1 MLPWRGKPARL
12 SFVGVLLIVAGL
24 LAGGP
29 AMAGDELTKLR
40 FTLDWIPGSVHGP
53 FFIALYR
60 GYYKDEGLNVTI
72 VPGKG
77 SAEVV
82 RQLAAGT
89 YDMGYPDINVLI
101 EFNARNPGQ
110 QFPELMIG
118 YEQAPASIFVL
129 KKSGISNPR
138 QLVGKT
144 LGAAANDS
152 TFKLFPIFAKF
163 AGFDSQAVTVKTIDP
178 ALREGLLVKGDVDA
192 IAAQMFNAMLS
203 LKAKGITEEEV
214 QYFLYKDY
222 GLDLYSNG
230 LAASHA
236 FLEQH
241 GEAVRG
247 FIRATIKAVRDMMQR
262 PELAIEM
269 VQRFEPMLKPEIERD
284 RLKLAMSCCI
294 VTPNVLRAGFGSADM
309 TRLERSIGQIVIA
322 YDLPRTPTVQ
332 EIFDPSYLPPLED
345 RMIK

>member
-1 MLPWRGKPARL
+1 MA
-12 SFVGVLLIVAGL
+12 AGE
-24 LAGGP
+24 P
-29 AMAGDELTKLR
+29 TKLR

-60 GYYKDEGLNVTI
+60 GYYKDEGLDVTI

-82 RQLAAGT
+82 RQLASGT

-101 EFNARNPGQ
+101 EFNARNPAQ
-110 QFPELMIG
+110 HFPEVMIG

-129 KKSGISNPR
+129 RKSGITSPQ
-138 QLVGKT
+138 QLAGKT

-163 AGFDSQAVTVKTIDP
+163 AGFDANAVTVKTIDP
-178 ALREGLLVKGDVDA
+178 ALREGLLVNGEVDA

-203 LKAKGITEEEV
+203 LKAKGIKEDQV
-214 QYFLYKDY
+214 GYFLYKDY

-230 LAASHA
+230 LAASRA
-236 FLEQH
+236 FLTEH
-241 GEAVRG
+241 GDAVRG
-247 FIRATIKAVRDMMQR
+247 FLRATIKGVRDMAEQ
-262 PELAIEM
+262 PELAVAM
-269 VQRFEPMLKPEIERD
+269 AQRFEPLLKSDIERE
-284 RLKLAMSCCI
+284 RLQLAMSCCI
-294 VTPNVLRAGFGSADM
+294 LTPNVLKSGFGGVDT
-309 TRLERSIGQIVIA
+309 TRLERSIGQIVKA
-322 YDLPRTPTVQ
+322 YDLPRTPSI
-332 EIFDPSYLPPLED
+332 EEMFDASYLPPPQD

>member
-1 MLPWRGKPARL
+1 MPPQKLYILK
-12 SFVGVLLIVAGL
+12 VLLVASGL
-24 LAGGP
+24 LIGGSAIAAGEP
-29 AMAGDELTKLR
+29 TKLR

-60 GYYKDEGLNVTI
+60 GYYKDEGLDVTI

-82 RQLAAGT
+82 RQLASGT

-101 EFNARNPGQ
+101 EFNARNPAQ
-110 QFPELMIG
+110 HFPEVMIG

-129 KKSGISNPR
+129 KKSGIASPQ
-138 QLVGKT
+138 QLAGKT

-163 AGFDSQAVTVKTIDP
+163 AGFDANAVTVKTIDP
-178 ALREGLLVKGDVDA
+178 ALREGLLVNGEVDA

-203 LKAKGITEEEV
+203 LKAKGIKEDQV
-214 QYFLYKDY
+214 GYFLYKDY

-230 LAASHA
+230 LAASRA
-236 FLEQH
+236 FLTEH
-241 GEAVRG
+241 GDAVRG
-247 FIRATIKAVRDMMQR
+247 FLRATIKGVRDMAEQ
-262 PELAIEM
+262 PELAVAM
-269 VQRFEPMLKPEIERD
+269 AQRFEPLLKSDIERE
-284 RLKLAMSCCI
+284 RLQLAMSCCI
-294 VTPNVLRAGFGSADM
+294 LTPNVLKSGFGGVDT
-309 TRLERSIGQIVIA
+309 TRLERSIGQIVKA
-322 YDLPRTPTVQ
+322 YDLPRTPSI
-332 EIFDPSYLPPLED
+332 EEMFDASYLPPPQD

>member
-1 MLPWRGKPARL
+1 MA
-12 SFVGVLLIVAGL
+12 AGE
-24 LAGGP
+24 P
-29 AMAGDELTKLR
+29 TKLR

-60 GYYKDEGLNVTI
+60 GYYKDEGLDVTI

-82 RQLAAGT
+82 RQLASGT

-101 EFNARNPGQ
+101 EFNARNPAQ
-110 QFPELMIG
+110 HFPEVMIG

-129 KKSGISNPR
+129 RKSGITSPQ
-138 QLVGKT
+138 QLAGKT

-163 AGFDSQAVTVKTIDP
+163 AGFDANAVTVKTIDP
-178 ALREGLLVKGDVDA
+178 ALREGLLVNGEVDA

-203 LKAKGITEEEV
+203 LKAKGIKEDQV
-214 QYFLYKDY
+214 GYFLYKDY

-230 LAASHA
+230 LAASRA
-236 FLEQH
+236 FLTEH
-241 GEAVRG
+241 GDAVRG
-247 FIRATIKAVRDMMQR
+247 FVRATIKGVRDMAEQ
-262 PELAIEM
+262 PELAVAM
-269 VQRFEPMLKPEIERD
+269 AQRFEPLLKSDIERE
-284 RLKLAMSCCI
+284 RLQLAMSCCI
-294 VTPNVLRAGFGSADM
+294 LTPNVLKSGFGGVDT
-309 TRLERSIGQIVIA
+309 TRLERSIGQIVKA
-322 YDLPRTPTVQ
+322 YDLPRTPSI
-332 EIFDPSYLPPLED
+332 EEMFDASYLPPPQD

>member
-1 MLPWRGKPARL
+1 MPPQKLYILK
-12 SFVGVLLIVAGL
+12 VLLVASGL
-24 LAGGP
+24 LIGGSAIAAGEP
-29 AMAGDELTKLR
+29 TKLR

-60 GYYKDEGLNVTI
+60 GYYKDEGLDVTI

-82 RQLAAGT
+82 RQLASGT

-101 EFNARNPGQ
+101 EFNARNPAQ
-110 QFPELMIG
+110 HFPEVMIG

-129 KKSGISNPR
+129 KKSGIASPQ
-138 QLVGKT
+138 QLAGKT

-163 AGFDSQAVTVKTIDP
+163 AGFDANAVTVKTIDP
-178 ALREGLLVKGDVDA
+178 ALREGLLVNGEVDA

-203 LKAKGITEEEV
+203 LKAKGIKEDQV
-214 QYFLYKDY
+214 GYFLYKDY

-230 LAASHA
+230 LAASRA
-236 FLEQH
+236 FLTEH
-241 GEAVRG
+241 GDAVRG
-247 FIRATIKAVRDMMQR
+247 FVRATIKGVRDMAEQ
-262 PELAIEM
+262 PELAVAM
-269 VQRFEPMLKPEIERD
+269 AGRFEPLLKSDIERE
-284 RLKLAMSCCI
+284 RLQLAMSCCI
-294 VTPNVLRAGFGSADM
+294 LTPNVLKSGFGGVDT
-309 TRLERSIGQIVIA
+309 TRLERSIGQIVKA
-322 YDLPRTPTVQ
+322 YDLPRTPSI
-332 EIFDPSYLPPLED
+332 EEMFDASYLPPPQD

>member
-1 MLPWRGKPARL
+1 MA
-12 SFVGVLLIVAGL
+12 AGE
-24 LAGGP
+24 P
-29 AMAGDELTKLR
+29 TKLR

-60 GYYKDEGLNVTI
+60 SYYKDEGLDVTI

-82 RQLAAGT
+82 RQLASGT

-101 EFNARNPGQ
+101 EFNARNPAQ
-110 QFPELMIG
+110 HFPEVMIG

-129 KKSGISNPR
+129 RKSGITSPQ
-138 QLVGKT
+138 QLAGKT

-163 AGFDSQAVTVKTIDP
+163 AGFDANAVTVKTIDP
-178 ALREGLLVKGDVDA
+178 ALREGLLVNGEVDA

-203 LKAKGITEEEV
+203 LKAKGIKEDQV
-214 QYFLYKDY
+214 GYFLYKDY

-230 LAASHA
+230 LAASRA
-236 FLEQH
+236 FLTEH
-241 GEAVRG
+241 GDAVRG
-247 FIRATIKAVRDMMQR
+247 FVRATIKGVRDMAEQ
-262 PELAIEM
+262 PELAVAM
-269 VQRFEPMLKPEIERD
+269 AGRFEPLLKSDIERE
-284 RLKLAMSCCI
+284 RLQLAMSCCI
-294 VTPNVLRAGFGSADM
+294 LTPNVLKSGFGGVDT
-309 TRLERSIGQIVIA
+309 TRLERSIGQIVKA
-322 YDLPRTPTVQ
+322 YDLPRTPSI
-332 EIFDPSYLPPLED
+332 EEMFDASYLPPPQD

>member
-1 MLPWRGKPARL
+1 MA
-12 SFVGVLLIVAGL
+12 AGE
-24 LAGGP
+24 P
-29 AMAGDELTKLR
+29 TKLR

-60 GYYKDEGLNVTI
+60 SYYKDEGLDVTI

-82 RQLAAGT
+82 RQLASGT

-101 EFNARNPGQ
+101 EFNARNPAQ
-110 QFPELMIG
+110 HFPEVMIG

-129 KKSGISNPR
+129 RKSGITSPQ
-138 QLVGKT
+138 QLAGKT

-163 AGFDSQAVTVKTIDP
+163 AGFDANAVTVKTIDP
-178 ALREGLLVKGDVDA
+178 ALREGLLVNGEVDA

-203 LKAKGITEEEV
+203 LKAKGIKEDQV
-214 QYFLYKDY
+214 GYFLYKDY

-230 LAASHA
+230 LAASRA
-236 FLEQH
+236 FLTEH
-241 GEAVRG
+241 GDAVRG
-247 FIRATIKAVRDMMQR
+247 FVRATIKGVRDMAEQ
-262 PELAIEM
+262 PELAVVM
-269 VQRFEPMLKPEIERD
+269 AGRFEPLLKSDIERE
-284 RLKLAMSCCI
+284 RLQLAMSCCI
-294 VTPNVLRAGFGSADM
+294 LTPNVLKSGFGGVDT
-309 TRLERSIGQIVIA
+309 TRLERSIGQIVKA
-322 YDLPRTPTVQ
+322 YDLPRTPSI
-332 EIFDPSYLPPLED
+332 EEMFDASYLPPPQD

>member
-1 MLPWRGKPARL
+1 MA
-12 SFVGVLLIVAGL
+12 AGE
-24 LAGGP
+24 P
-29 AMAGDELTKLR
+29 TKLR

-60 GYYKDEGLNVTI
+60 GYYQDEGLDVTI

-82 RQLAAGT
+82 RQLASGT

-101 EFNARNPGQ
+101 EFNARNPAQ
-110 QFPELMIG
+110 HFPEVMIG

-129 KKSGISNPR
+129 RKSGITSPQ
-138 QLVGKT
+138 QLAGKT

-163 AGFDSQAVTVKTIDP
+163 AGFDANAVTVKTIDP
-178 ALREGLLVKGDVDA
+178 ALREGLLVNGEVDA

-203 LKAKGITEEEV
+203 LKAKGIKEDQV
-214 QYFLYKDY
+214 GYFLYKDY

-230 LAASHA
+230 LAASRA
-236 FLEQH
+236 FLTEH
-241 GEAVRG
+241 GDAVRG
-247 FIRATIKAVRDMMQR
+247 FVRATIKGVRDMAEQ
-262 PELAIEM
+262 PELAVAM
-269 VQRFEPMLKPEIERD
+269 AGRFEPLLKSDIERE
-284 RLKLAMSCCI
+284 RLQLAMSCCI
-294 VTPNVLRAGFGSADM
+294 LTPNVLKSGFGGVDT
-309 TRLERSIGQIVIA
+309 TRLERSIGQIVKA
-322 YDLPRTPTVQ
+322 YDLPRTPSI
-332 EIFDPSYLPPLED
+332 EEMFDASYLPPPQD

>member
-1 MLPWRGKPARL
+1 MA
-12 SFVGVLLIVAGL
+12 AGE
-24 LAGGP
+24 P
-29 AMAGDELTKLR
+29 TKLR

-60 GYYKDEGLNVTI
+60 GYYQDEGLDVTI

-82 RQLAAGT
+82 RQLASGT

-101 EFNARNPGQ
+101 EFNARNPAQ
-110 QFPELMIG
+110 HFPEVMIG

-129 KKSGISNPR
+129 RKSGITSPQ
-138 QLVGKT
+138 QLAGKT

-163 AGFDSQAVTVKTIDP
+163 AGFDANAVTVKTIDP
-178 ALREGLLVKGDVDA
+178 ALREGLLVNGEVDA

-203 LKAKGITEEEV
+203 LKAKGIKEDQV
-214 QYFLYKDY
+214 GYFLYKDY

-230 LAASHA
+230 LAASRA
-236 FLEQH
+236 FLTEH
-241 GEAVRG
+241 GDAVRG
-247 FIRATIKAVRDMMQR
+247 FLRATIKGVRDMAEQ
-262 PELAIEM
+262 PELAVAM
-269 VQRFEPMLKPEIERD
+269 AQRFEPLLKSDIERE
-284 RLKLAMSCCI
+284 RLQLAMSCCI
-294 VTPNVLRAGFGSADM
+294 LTPNVLKSGFGGVDT
-309 TRLERSIGQIVIA
+309 TRLERSIGQIVKA
-322 YDLPRTPTVQ
+322 YDLPRTPSI
-332 EIFDPSYLPPLED
+332 EEMFDASYLPPPQD

>member
-1 MLPWRGKPARL
+1 MA
-12 SFVGVLLIVAGL
+12 AGE
-24 LAGGP
+24 P
-29 AMAGDELTKLR
+29 TKLR

-60 GYYKDEGLNVTI
+60 GYYKDEGLDVTI

-82 RQLAAGT
+82 RQLASGT

-101 EFNARNPGQ
+101 EFNARNPAQ
-110 QFPELMIG
+110 HFPEVMIG

-129 KKSGISNPR
+129 KKSGIASPQ
-138 QLVGKT
+138 QLAGKT

-163 AGFDSQAVTVKTIDP
+163 AGFDAQAITVKTIDP
-178 ALREGLLVKGDVDA
+178 ALREGLLVNGEVDA

-203 LKAKGITEEEV
+203 LEAKGVKEDQV
-214 QYFLYKDY
+214 RYFLYKDY

-230 LAASHA
+230 LAASHG
-236 FLEQH
+236 FLTEH
-241 GEAVRG
+241 GDAVRG
-247 FIRATIKAVRDMMQR
+247 FVRATIKAVRDMAEQ
-262 PELAIEM
+262 PELAVEM
-269 VQRFEPMLKPEIERD
+269 AQRFEPLLKPDIERE
-284 RLKLAMSCCI
+284 RLRLAMNCCI
-294 VTPNVLRAGFGSADM
+294 VTANVLKSGFGGVDT
-309 TRLERSIGQIVIA
+309 TRLERSIGQIVKA
-322 YDLPRTPTVQ
+322 YDLARTPSV
-332 EIFDPSYLPPLED
+332 EEMFDASYLPPPQD

>member
-1 MLPWRGKPARL
+1 MA
-12 SFVGVLLIVAGL
+12 AGE
-24 LAGGP
+24 P
-29 AMAGDELTKLR
+29 TKLR

-60 GYYKDEGLNVTI
+60 GYYKDEGLDVTI

-82 RQLAAGT
+82 RQLASGT

-101 EFNARNPGQ
+101 EFNARNPAQ
-110 QFPELMIG
+110 HFPEVMIG

-129 KKSGISNPR
+129 RKSGITSPQ
-138 QLVGKT
+138 QLAGKT

-163 AGFDSQAVTVKTIDP
+163 AGFDANAVTVKTIDP
-178 ALREGLLVKGDVDA
+178 ALREGLLVNGEVDA

-203 LKAKGITEEEV
+203 LKAKGIKEDQV
-214 QYFLYKDY
+214 GYFLYKDY

-230 LAASHA
+230 LAASHG
-236 FLEQH
+236 FLTEH
-241 GEAVRG
+241 GDAVRG
-247 FIRATIKAVRDMMQR
+247 FVRATIKAVRDMAEQ
-262 PELAIEM
+262 PELAVAM
-269 VQRFEPMLKPEIERD
+269 AQRFEPLLKSDIERE
-284 RLKLAMSCCI
+284 RLQLAMSCCI
-294 VTPNVLRAGFGSADM
+294 LTPNVLKSGFGGVDT
-309 TRLERSIGQIVIA
+309 TRLERSIGQIVKA
-322 YDLPRTPTVQ
+322 YDLPRTPSI
-332 EIFDPSYLPPLED
+332 EEMFDASYLPPPQD

>member
-1 MLPWRGKPARL
+1 MA
-12 SFVGVLLIVAGL
+12 AGE
-24 LAGGP
+24 P
-29 AMAGDELTKLR
+29 TKLR

-60 GYYKDEGLNVTI
+60 GYYKDEGLDVTI

-82 RQLAAGT
+82 RQLASGT

-101 EFNARNPGQ
+101 EFNARNPAQ
-110 QFPELMIG
+110 HFPEVMIG

-129 KKSGISNPR
+129 RKSGITSPQ
-138 QLVGKT
+138 QLAGKT

-163 AGFDSQAVTVKTIDP
+163 AGFDANAVTVKTIDP
-178 ALREGLLVKGDVDA
+178 ALREGLLVNGEVDA

-203 LKAKGITEEEV
+203 LKAKGIKEDQV
-214 QYFLYKDY
+214 GYFLYKDY

-230 LAASHA
+230 LAASRA
-236 FLEQH
+236 FLTEH
-241 GEAVRG
+241 GDAVRG
-247 FIRATIKAVRDMMQR
+247 FVRATIKGVRDMAEQ
-262 PELAIEM
+262 PELAVAM
-269 VQRFEPMLKPEIERD
+269 AGRFEPLLKSDIERE
-284 RLKLAMSCCI
+284 RLQLAMSCCI
-294 VTPNVLRAGFGSADM
+294 LTPNVLKSGFGGVDT
-309 TRLERSIGQIVIA
+309 TRLERSIGQIVKA
-322 YDLPRTPTVQ
+322 YDLPRTPSI
-332 EIFDPSYLPPLED
+332 EEMFDASYLPPPQD

>member
-1 MLPWRGKPARL
+1 MA
-12 SFVGVLLIVAGL
+12 AGE
-24 LAGGP
+24 P
-29 AMAGDELTKLR
+29 TKLR

-60 GYYKDEGLNVTI
+60 SYYKDEGLDVTI

-82 RQLAAGT
+82 RQLASGT

-101 EFNARNPGQ
+101 EFNARNPAQ
-110 QFPELMIG
+110 HFPEVMIG

-129 KKSGISNPR
+129 RKSGITSPQ
-138 QLVGKT
+138 QLAGKT

-163 AGFDSQAVTVKTIDP
+163 AGFDANAVTVKTIDP
-178 ALREGLLVKGDVDA
+178 ALREGLLVNGEVDA

-203 LKAKGITEEEV
+203 LKAKGIKEDQV
-214 QYFLYKDY
+214 GYFLYKDY

-230 LAASHA
+230 LAASRA
-236 FLEQH
+236 FLTEH
-241 GEAVRG
+241 GDAVRG
-247 FIRATIKAVRDMMQR
+247 FLRATIKGVRDMAEQ
-262 PELAIEM
+262 PELAVAM
-269 VQRFEPMLKPEIERD
+269 AGRFEPLLKSDIERE
-284 RLKLAMSCCI
+284 RLQLAMSCCI
-294 VTPNVLRAGFGSADM
+294 LTPNVLKSGFGGVDT
-309 TRLERSIGQIVIA
+309 TRLERSIGQIVKA
-322 YDLPRTPTVQ
+322 YDLPRTPSI
-332 EIFDPSYLPPLED
+332 EEMFDASYLPPPQD

>member
-1 MLPWRGKPARL
+1 MA
-12 SFVGVLLIVAGL
+12 
-24 LAGGP
+24 
-29 AMAGDELTKLR
+29 AGDPTKLR

-60 GYYKDEGLNVTI
+60 GYYKDEGLDVTI

-82 RQLAAGT
+82 RQLASGT

-101 EFNARNPGQ
+101 EFNARNPAQ
-110 QFPELMIG
+110 HFPEVMIG

-129 KKSGISNPR
+129 RKSGITSPQ
-138 QLVGKT
+138 QLAGKT

-163 AGFDSQAVTVKTIDP
+163 AGFDANAVTVKTIDP
-178 ALREGLLVKGDVDA
+178 ALREGLLVNGEVDA

-203 LKAKGITEEEV
+203 LKAKGIKEDQV
-214 QYFLYKDY
+214 GYFLYKDY

-230 LAASHA
+230 LAASRA
-236 FLEQH
+236 FLTEH
-241 GEAVRG
+241 GDAVRG
-247 FIRATIKAVRDMMQR
+247 FLRATIKGVRDMAEQ
-262 PELAIEM
+262 PELAVAM
-269 VQRFEPMLKPEIERD
+269 AGRFEPLLKSDIERE
-284 RLKLAMSCCI
+284 RLQLAMSCCI
-294 VTPNVLRAGFGSADM
+294 LTPNVLKSGFGGVDT
-309 TRLERSIGQIVIA
+309 TRLERSIGQIVKA
-322 YDLPRTPTVQ
+322 YDLPRTPSI
-332 EIFDPSYLPPLED
+332 EEMFDASYLPPPQD

>member
-1 MLPWRGKPARL
+1 MTPRKLYVMK
-12 SFVGVLLIVAGL
+12 VLLVATGL
-24 LAGGP
+24 LLGGP
-29 AMAGDELTKLR
+29 AMAAGEPTKLR

-60 GYYKDEGLNVTI
+60 GYYKDEGLDVTI

-82 RQLAAGT
+82 RQLASGT

-129 KKSGISNPR
+129 KKSGITSPQ
-138 QLVGKT
+138 QLAGKT

-163 AGFDSQAVTVKTIDP
+163 AGFDAHAVTVKTIDP

-203 LKAKGITEEEV
+203 LEAKGVKEDQV
-214 QYFLYKDY
+214 RYFLYKDY

-230 LAASHA
+230 LAASRG
-236 FLEQH
+236 FLNEH
-241 GEAVRG
+241 GNAIRG
-247 FIRATIKAVRDMMQR
+247 FIRATIKAVRDMMER
-262 PELAIEM
+262 PELAVEM
-269 VQRFEPMLKPEIERD
+269 AQRFEPLLKPDIERD
-284 RLKLAMSCCI
+284 RLRLAMSCCI
-294 VTPNVLRAGFGSADM
+294 VTANVVKNGFGGVD
-309 TRLERSIGQIVIA
+309 TKRLERSIAQIVAA
-322 YDLPRTPTVQ
+322 YDLPRAPTTA
-332 EIFDPSYLPPLED
+332 EMFDASYLPPAED
-345 RMIK
+345 RVIK

>member
-1 MLPWRGKPARL
+1 MA
-12 SFVGVLLIVAGL
+12 AGE
-24 LAGGP
+24 P
-29 AMAGDELTKLR
+29 TKLR

-60 GYYKDEGLNVTI
+60 GYYKDEGLDVTI

-82 RQLAAGT
+82 RQLASGT

-101 EFNARNPGQ
+101 EFNARNPAQ
-110 QFPELMIG
+110 HFPEVMIG

-129 KKSGISNPR
+129 RKSGITSPQ
-138 QLVGKT
+138 QLAGKT

-163 AGFDSQAVTVKTIDP
+163 AGFDANAVTVKTIDP
-178 ALREGLLVKGDVDA
+178 ALREGLLVNGEVDA

-203 LKAKGITEEEV
+203 LKAKGIKEDQV
-214 QYFLYKDY
+214 GYFLYKDY

-230 LAASHA
+230 LAASRA
-236 FLEQH
+236 FLTEH
-241 GEAVRG
+241 GDAVRG
-247 FIRATIKAVRDMMQR
+247 FLRATIKGVRDMAEQ
-262 PELAIEM
+262 PELAVAM
-269 VQRFEPMLKPEIERD
+269 AGRFEPLLKSDIERE
-284 RLKLAMSCCI
+284 RLQLAMSCCI
-294 VTPNVLRAGFGSADM
+294 LTPNVLKSGFGGVDT
-309 TRLERSIGQIVIA
+309 TRLERSIGQIVKA
-322 YDLPRTPTVQ
+322 YDLPRTPSI
-332 EIFDPSYLPPLED
+332 EEMFDASYLPPPQD

>member
-1 MLPWRGKPARL
+1 
-12 SFVGVLLIVAGL
+12 
-24 LAGGP
+24 
-29 AMAGDELTKLR
+29 
-40 FTLDWIPGSVHGP
+40 
-53 FFIALYR
+53 
-60 GYYKDEGLNVTI
+60 
-72 VPGKG
+72 
-77 SAEVV
+77 
-82 RQLAAGT
+82 
-89 YDMGYPDINVLI
+89 VLI
-101 EFNARNPGQ
+101 EFNARNPGR

-129 KKSGISNPR
+129 KKSGITSPR

-203 LKAKGITEEEV
+203 LKAKGVTEEEV

-230 LAASHA
+230 LAASRA

-247 FIRATIKAVRDMMQR
+247 FVPATIKAVRDMMER

>member
-1 MLPWRGKPARL
+1 MA
-12 SFVGVLLIVAGL
+12 AGE
-24 LAGGP
+24 P
-29 AMAGDELTKLR
+29 TKLR

-60 GYYKDEGLNVTI
+60 GYYKDEGLDVTI

-82 RQLAAGT
+82 RQLASGT

-101 EFNARNPGQ
+101 EFNARNPAQ
-110 QFPELMIG
+110 HFPEVMIG

-129 KKSGISNPR
+129 RKSGITSPQ
-138 QLVGKT
+138 QLAGKT

-163 AGFDSQAVTVKTIDP
+163 AGFDANAVTVKTIDP
-178 ALREGLLVKGDVDA
+178 ALREGLLVNGEVDA

-203 LKAKGITEEEV
+203 LKAKGIKEDQV
-214 QYFLYKDY
+214 GYFLYKDY

-230 LAASHA
+230 LAASRA
-236 FLEQH
+236 FLTEH
-241 GEAVRG
+241 GDAVRG
-247 FIRATIKAVRDMMQR
+247 FLRATIKGVRDMAEQ
-262 PELAIEM
+262 PELAVAM
-269 VQRFEPMLKPEIERD
+269 AQRFEPLLKSDIERE
-284 RLKLAMSCCI
+284 RLQLAMSCCI
-294 VTPNVLRAGFGSADM
+294 LTPNVLKSGFGGVDT
-309 TRLERSIGQIVIA
+309 TRLERSIGQIVKA
-322 YDLPRTPTVQ
+322 YDLPRTPSIE
-332 EIFDPSYLPPLED
+332 EIFDASYLPPPQD

>member
-1 MLPWRGKPARL
+1 MA
-12 SFVGVLLIVAGL
+12 AGE
-24 LAGGP
+24 P
-29 AMAGDELTKLR
+29 TKLR

-60 GYYKDEGLNVTI
+60 SYYKDEGLDVTI

-82 RQLAAGT
+82 RQLASGT

-101 EFNARNPGQ
+101 EFNARNPAQ
-110 QFPELMIG
+110 HFPEVMIG

-129 KKSGISNPR
+129 RKSGITSPQ
-138 QLVGKT
+138 QLAGKT

-163 AGFDSQAVTVKTIDP
+163 AGFDANAVTVKTIDP
-178 ALREGLLVKGDVDA
+178 ALREGLLVNGEVDA

-203 LKAKGITEEEV
+203 LKAKGIKEDQV
-214 QYFLYKDY
+214 GYFLYKDY

-230 LAASHA
+230 LAASRA
-236 FLEQH
+236 FLTEH
-241 GEAVRG
+241 GDAVRG
-247 FIRATIKAVRDMMQR
+247 FLRATIKGVRDMAEQ
-262 PELAIEM
+262 PELAVAM
-269 VQRFEPMLKPEIERD
+269 AQRFEPLLKSDIERE
-284 RLKLAMSCCI
+284 RLQLAMSCCI
-294 VTPNVLRAGFGSADM
+294 LTPNVLKSGFGGVDT
-309 TRLERSIGQIVIA
+309 TRLERSIGQIVKA
-322 YDLPRTPTVQ
+322 YDLPRTPSI
-332 EIFDPSYLPPLED
+332 EEMFDASYLPPPQD